1 MRTIQAAFIFD
12 GNKIHRNA
20 YLTIT
25 LQGEIISLSDTAP
38 ADASIE
44 LYNGLILPGMINS
57 HCHLEL
63 SHLKGVIPKQTGLVD
78 FILNINSK
86 RNQFDANTIQQ
97 KIELAELEMIQH
109 GIVAIGDIC
118 NTTDT
123 LNIKKQNNL
132 LYHNF
137 IETFGLLDHN
147 AIQRFEEKVNI
158 LQQFQTIQNS
168 SLVAHAPYSVSD
180 KLFQL
185 IDEFDPHQLST
196 IHNQECEAEN
206 ELSLYGKGD
215 FIRLFQIILQSE
227 SINYSP
233 TGKSSLQ
240 TFLPKFKHLQHLIC
254 VHNTHTSKADID
266 FANST
271 NKNIFWC
278 LCPNANLYIEN
289 KLPDVD
295 MLYQSTSN
303 IVLGTDSLASNDSLS
318 IWHELYSLHAHFP
331 TIPIEAKLAWATYN
345 GALALRMEKHLG
357 QFKKGMTPGIVLIE
371 QFSLEN
377 PFELNASINVL
388 AKASVCE

>member
-38 ADASIE
+38 ADTLIE
-44 LYNGLILPGMINS
+44 WFNGLILPGMINS

-63 SHLKGVIPKQTGLVD
+63 SHLKGVIPKHTGLVD
-78 FILNINSK
+78 FILNINTK
-86 RNQFDANTIQQ
+86 RNLIDSNQIQQ
-97 KIELAELEMIQH
+97 HIEQAELEMVRN
-109 GIVAIGDIC
+109 GIVAVGDIC

-123 LNIKKQNNL
+123 LSIKEDKTL
-132 LYHNF
+132 FYHNF
-137 IETFGLLDHN
+137 IETFGLPDQN
-147 AIQRFEEKVNI
+147 ALQRFNEKVTI
-158 LQQFQTIQNS
+158 LQQFQTRQNS
-168 SLVAHAPYSVSD
+168 SIVAHAPYSVSD

-185 IDEFDPHQLST
+185 IDEFDSEQIST

-206 ELSLYGKGD
+206 ELSLTGKGD
-215 FIRLFQIILQSE
+215 FIRLFEIILQSNF
-227 SINYSP
+227 INYAP

-254 VHNTHTSKADID
+254 VHNTHTSKADVD
-266 FANST
+266 FANCT

-289 KLPDVD
+289 KLPDVE
-295 MLYQSTSN
+295 MLYHTTSN

-345 GALALRMEKHLG
+345 GALALRLENQLG
-357 QFKKGMTPGIVLIE
+357 QFKKGMTPGLVHIE

-377 PFELNASINVL
+377 PVDVNASINVL

>member
-1 MRTIQAAFIFD
+1 MRTILADFIFD
-12 GNKIHRNA
+12 GKSLHRQA
-20 YLTIT
+20 YLTISS
-25 LQGEIISLSDTAP
+25 LGEIISLSKTAP
-38 ADASIE
+38 AQTEVEYIKGI
-44 LYNGLILPGMINS
+44 LLPGMINA

-63 SHLKGVIPKQTGLVD
+63 SHLKGIIPKQTGLVD

-97 KIELAELEMIQH
+97 QIEQAELEMIQH
-109 GIVAIGDIC
+109 GIVAVGDIC

-123 LNIKKQNNL
+123 FNIKKQNNL

-137 IETFGLLDHN
+137 IETFGLLDYN
-147 AIQRFEEKVNI
+147 ASQRFEEKVNI

-168 SLVAHAPYSVSD
+168 SIVAHAPYSVSD

-289 KLPDVD
+289 NLPDVE
-295 MLYQSTSN
+295 MLYLSN
-303 IVLGTDSLASNDSLS
+303 SKIVIGTDSLASNEVLN
-318 IWHELYSLHAHFP
+318 IWHELYTLHSHFP
-331 TIPIEAKLAWATYN
+331 LIPIEDKLSWATYN

-357 QFKKGMTPGIVLIE
+357 QFKYGMTPGIIHIE

-377 PFELNASINVL
+377 PFDANATINVL